1 MADSNDIQVIPH
13 AASGT
18 AHAREE
24 RDVLDGILLLKLQHE
39 DIRGLLDEVAASRG
53 GQRQAAFDQLRE
65 MLARHETAEEM
76 VLRPVSRQQVGAA
89 VADARMDEENAA
101 KKALAHLES
110 LDVHGEEFAAAFASF
125 AADVRAHADAE
136 EREEFDVL
144 DDTLEPRLNSRLAEA
159 LRMAERTAPTHPH
172 PSADS
177 TTKNYVL
184 GPFAALA
191 DRARDAIGKLHS

>member
-1 MADSNDIQVIPH
+1 MTDSSDIQVIPH
-13 AASGT
+13 ASSNT

-24 RDVLDGILLLKLQHE
+24 RDVQDGILLLKLQHE
-39 DIRGLLDEVAASRG
+39 DIRGLLDEVARSRG

-76 VLRPVSRQQVGAA
+76 VLRPISRQQVGEA
-89 VADARMDEENAA
+89 VSTARMDEENAA
-101 KKALAHLES
+101 KKALGDLES
-110 LDVHGEEFAAAFASF
+110 LDVHGEEFAEAFASF
-125 AADVRAHADAE
+125 AADVRAHAEAE

-144 DDTLEPRLNSRLAEA
+144 DGKLEPKLNSRLADA

-172 PSADS
+172 ASADN

-184 GPFAALA
+184 GPFAALV